1 MTREFAEQVNE
12 VQRRHL
18 ATPQID
24 PRPIVE
30 TVYSSEEGY
39 DGEAV
44 GEMPD
49 FVEIMFDQENGNLE
63 EAFGIQVRQDDPPEP
78 EGSELE
84 SSSSKSEEESES
96 SESPDDENI
105 PQVVG
110 CPTEDKFSLM
120 IPLQRAM

>member
-1 MTREFAEQVNE
+1 MSEVSFGAFDEMTREFAKRVNE

-30 TVYSSEEGY
+30 TVYSSEVGY

-63 EAFGIQVRQDDPPEP
+63 EAFGIQVMRRNCE
-78 EGSELE
+78 
-84 SSSSKSEEESES
+84 
-96 SESPDDENI
+96 
-105 PQVVG
+105 
-110 CPTEDKFSLM
+110 F
-120 IPLQRAM
+120 